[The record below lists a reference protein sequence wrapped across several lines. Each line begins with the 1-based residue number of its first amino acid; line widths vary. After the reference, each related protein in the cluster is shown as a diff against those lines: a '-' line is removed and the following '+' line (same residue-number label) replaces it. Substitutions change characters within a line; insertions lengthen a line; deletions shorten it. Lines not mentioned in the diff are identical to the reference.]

1 MMLGVA
7 NRLALIKPSSTFAI
21 VKKSAELKKL
31 GVDLISLGAGEP
43 DFDTP
48 ENIKQAAIQAINGGI
63 TKYTAVEGLP
73 ALKQAIQAKFK
84 RDNHLD
90 YTLDELM
97 VSSGAK
103 QVIYNLFMAT
113 LNPGDEVIIPA
124 PYWVSYPDMVRL
136 AEGVPVITPCSR
148 RDHFKLT
155 PERLAQQIGLK
166 TKWLILNSPNNP
178 TGAGYS
184 AQELQALA
192 ECLRQYPQVHILS
205 DDIYEHIIFDDY
217 QFCTLAQVAEDLK
230 PRIVIVN
237 GVSKAYS
244 MTGWRIG
251 YGAGPAPLIK
261 AMTLVQSQSTSNPC
275 SISQMAAIEA
285 LQGDQSFIQ
294 EQALTFQKKR
304 DGALSILKAISGL
317 ECYTPVGAFYLLIC
331 CEPLLG
337 RRTPT
342 GQVIQDDHAF
352 ADYLLNQ
359 ARVAVVPGS
368 AFGAEGYFRISYA
381 LSLEELES
389 ACLRIG
395 QACDQLTV

>member
-1 MMLGVA
+1 MLGVA

-48 ENIKQAAIQAINGGI
+48 KSIKEAAIQAINGGV

-90 YTLDELM
+90 YALDELM

-124 PYWVSYPDMVRL
+124 PYWVSYPDMVLL
-136 AEGVPVITPCSR
+136 AEGAPIITPCSMT
-148 RDHFKLT
+148 DHFKLT
-155 PERLAQQIGLK
+155 PEHLAQQITSK

-184 AQELQALA
+184 EKELQALA
-192 ECLRQYPQVHILS
+192 ECLRQYPQVQILC

-230 PRIVIVN
+230 SRIVIVN

-251 YGAGPAPLIK
+251 YCAGPASLIK
-261 AMTLVQSQSTSNPC
+261 AMILVQSQSTSNPC

-294 EQALTFQKKR
+294 KHAVTFQKKR
-304 DGALSILKAISGL
+304 DSALSILSAISGL
-317 ECYTPVGAFYLLIC
+317 CCYKPVGAFYLLIQ
-331 CEPLLG
+331 CEKLLG

-342 GQVIQDDHAF
+342 GQVIQNDLDF
-352 ADYLLNQ
+352 SDYLLDQ

-381 LSLEELES
+381 LSLEDLEC

-395 QACDQLTV
+395 QACDQLVA

>member
-1 MMLGVA
+1 MLGIA
-7 NRLALIKPSSTFAI
+7 NRLALIKPSSTLAI

-43 DFDTP
+43 DFDTL
-48 ENIKQAAIQAINGGI
+48 ESIKQAAIQAIQGGI

-84 RDNHLD
+84 RDNQLD
-90 YTLDELM
+90 YTLDEVM

-124 PYWVSYPDMVRL
+124 PYWVSYPDMVLL
-136 AEGVPVITPCSR
+136 AEGVPIIAPTGITE
-148 RDHFKLT
+148 HFKLT
-155 PERLAQQIGLK
+155 PERLAQTITPK

-184 AQELQALA
+184 EKELHALA
-192 ECLRQYPQVHILS
+192 ECLRQHPQVHILS

-217 QFCTLAQVAEDLK
+217 RFCTLAQVAGDLK
-230 PRIVIVN
+230 SRIVIVN

-294 EQALTFQKKR
+294 EHAVIFQKKR
-304 DGALSILKAISGL
+304 DSALSILNTINDLA
-317 ECYTPVGAFYLLIC
+317 CYKPVGAFYLLIQC
-331 CEPLLG
+331 DSLFG
-337 RRTPT
+337 RRTAT
-342 GQVIQDDHAF
+342 GLVIRDDHDF
-352 ADYLLNQ
+352 AEYLLNQ
-359 ARVAVVPGS
+359 ARVAVVPGG
-368 AFGAEGYFRISYA
+368 AFGAEGHFRISYA
-381 LSLEELES
+381 LSFADLEC
-389 ACLRIG
+389 ACIRIG
-395 QACDQLTV
+395 EACDQLTA